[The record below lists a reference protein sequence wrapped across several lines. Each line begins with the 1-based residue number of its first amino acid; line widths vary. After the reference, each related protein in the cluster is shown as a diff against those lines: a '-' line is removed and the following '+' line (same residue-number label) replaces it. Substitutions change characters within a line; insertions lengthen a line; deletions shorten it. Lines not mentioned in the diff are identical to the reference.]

1 MRVVF
6 GGSCGNSKDIG
17 KTIAQELSIPFYE
30 IETKVFRDTEMLV
43 RLPVEKLDISKPPM
57 EELEGMDV
65 IYVQSTA
72 RPQSQHLIELFL
84 TVENIKRR
92 KAKKLILV
100 VPYLAY
106 ARQDKEFIPG
116 EAISSQVIGK
126 IMKNLGVDYLF
137 TIDVHF
143 NREVG
148 DYLYEGINAYNVT
161 ATGALARYIRDEL
174 GIISPKIII
183 PDYGHKPIAEF
194 ITPILGD
201 DITFGRKV
209 RKGESEVII
218 TFPEKEDF
226 KGKVTVIFDDM
237 ISSGTTCIKTA
248 EYLKKRGASRVILA
262 VTHTLYVNG
271 ARDRLLSNG
280 VDKIIATDT
289 ILKEDSVISIAPILA
304 NAIREFKSRNE

>member
-1 MRVVF
+1 MRIVF
-6 GGSCGNSKDIG
+6 GGSCGNSQYIG

-72 RPQSQHLIELFL
+72 PAQSQHLIELFL

-92 KAKKLILV
+92 EAKKLILV
-100 VPYLAY
+100 VPYLAH
-106 ARQDKEFIPG
+106 ARQDKEFVRG
-116 EAISSQVIGK
+116 EAISNQVIGK
-126 IMKNLGVDYLF
+126 IMKNLGVDYLL
-137 TIDVHF
+137 TVDVHF

-148 DYLYEGINAYNVT
+148 EYIYEGINAYNVT
-161 ATGALARYIRDEL
+161 AAGALARYIRDEL

-209 RKGESEVII
+209 RKGESKVTIV
-218 TFPEKEDF
+218 FPEKEDL
-226 KGKVTVIFDDM
+226 KGRTVVIFDDM
-237 ISSGTTCIKTA
+237 ISTGTTSVATA
-248 EYLKKRGASRVILA
+248 ENLKRSNASKIVLA
-262 VTHTLYVNG
+262 VTHTLYMNN
-271 ARDRLLSNG
+271 ARDKLLRAG
-280 VDKIIATDT
+280 IDKIVATDT
-289 ILKEDSVISIAPILA
+289 IPKEDSIISVAPIIA
-304 NAIREFKSRNE
+304 DAIVRWGF

>member
-17 KTIAQELSIPFYE
+17 KNIAQKLSIPFYE
-30 IETKVFRDTEMLV
+30 IEKKVFPDGEMYF

-72 RPQSQHLIELFL
+72 PPQSQHLIELFL

-100 VPYLAY
+100 VPYLAH
-106 ARQDKEFIPG
+106 ARQDKEFKPG
-116 EAISSQVIGK
+116 EAISNQVVGK
-126 IMKNLGVDYLF
+126 IMKSLGVDYLF

-161 ATGALARYIRDEL
+161 ATGILARYIRDEL

-209 RKGESEVII
+209 RNDESEVII

-226 KGKVTVIFDDM
+226 KGKVSVIFDDM

-248 EYLKKRGASRVILA
+248 EYLKRRGASRVILA
-262 VTHTLYVNG
+262 VTHTLYINR
-271 ARDRLLSNG
+271 ARDRLLSSG
-280 VDKIIATDT
+280 VDKIVATDT

-304 NAIREFKSRNE
+304 NAIEKWGFLD